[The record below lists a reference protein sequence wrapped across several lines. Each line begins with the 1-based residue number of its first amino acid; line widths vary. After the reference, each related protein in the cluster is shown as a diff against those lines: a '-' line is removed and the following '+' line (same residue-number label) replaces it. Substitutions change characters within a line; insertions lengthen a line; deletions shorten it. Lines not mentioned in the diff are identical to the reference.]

1 MSRSLKRVVEAGRY
15 WLQIDRQTKS
25 SFDDLEAAQI
35 AGEEL
40 KKRFPHVHVALYDK
54 ETGLRS
60 VLRHVVD
67 REPQVQSA

>member
-25 SFDDLEAAQI
+25 SFDNLEEAQV
-35 AGEEL
+35 AGEQL
-40 KKRFPHVHVALYDK
+40 KRKFPHVHIALYDK

-60 VLRHVVD
+60 VLRHVV
-67 REPQVQSA
+67 EPEAQTV